1 MLNRVL
7 GKKIGTTQVFDKVG
21 NVVPVTVV
29 NVAHWFVTQVKTS
42 ANDGYA
48 ALQLGLLKKKFREKE
63 FSQEW
68 LKHKSDYFTHLKE
81 VRIDGDTDISYTP
94 GQAVTMDSIALS
106 EGTFVD
112 VTGTSKGLG
121 FQGVVKRWG
130 FGGGPDSHGSTFHR
144 RPGASGHMRTQ
155 GEVIKGKRFPGHL
168 GAEQVTVKG
177 LQVVL
182 VDKEQGCLFIKGAI
196 PGKKDSLV
204 AIKEQGK

>member
-7 GKKIGTTQVFDKVG
+7 GKKVGTTQVFDKTG

-42 ANDGYA
+42 TKDGYT
-48 ALQLGLLKKKFREKE
+48 ALQLGLLKKKFREQD

-68 LKHKSDYFTHLKE
+68 LKHKSDHFLHLKE
-81 VRIDGDTDISYTP
+81 VRVEGEVSLTP
-94 GQAVTMDSIALS
+94 GQAVTMDTISLP

-182 VDKEQGCLFIKGAI
+182 VDKELGCLFIKGSV

-204 AIKEQGK
+204 AIKEQRK